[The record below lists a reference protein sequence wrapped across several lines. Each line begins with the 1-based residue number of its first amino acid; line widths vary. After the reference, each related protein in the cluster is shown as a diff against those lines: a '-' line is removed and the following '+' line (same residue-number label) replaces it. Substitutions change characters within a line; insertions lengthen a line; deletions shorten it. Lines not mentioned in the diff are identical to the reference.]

1 MVAIQYTEPVKF
13 SYWAPLGSGGFVVS
27 RIRSSLMSV
36 KELIDASHT
45 AIKEDASRAAVTFVT
60 SGKLVGT
67 TEVTIHARHHELTV
81 DEPPALG
88 GEDLGANPVEHA
100 LIALASCQAITYRFW
115 AAQLGIALDDLEVTA
130 EGDLDLRG
138 FLGIDEAIRPG
149 FIDVRLTITPR
160 GPEPLERYV
169 ELAEAV
175 DRHCP
180 VLDLFTNL
188 TPVERIVITA

>member
-1 MVAIQYTEPVKF
+1 
-13 SYWAPLGSGGFVVS
+13 
-27 RIRSSLMSV
+27 MSV

-67 TEVTIHARHHELTV
+67 TEVIIRARHHELTV

-138 FLGIDEAIRPG
+138 FLGIDETMRPG
-149 FIDVRLTITPR
+149 FTAVRLTITPR
-160 GPEPLERYV
+160 GPEPLERYA
-169 ELAEAV
+169 ELADAV

-180 VLDLFTNL
+180 VLDLFTNS

>member
-1 MVAIQYTEPVKF
+1 
-13 SYWAPLGSGGFVVS
+13 
-27 RIRSSLMSV
+27 MSI

-45 AIKEDASRAAVTFVT
+45 AIKEDSSRAAATFVT
-60 SGKLVGT
+60 SGKLVGP
-67 TEVTIHARHHELTV
+67 TEVTIHARQHELTV
-81 DEPPALG
+81 DEPKALG

-130 EGDLDLRG
+130 AGDLDLRG
-138 FLGIDEAIRPG
+138 FLGIDDAIRPG
-149 FIDVRLTITPR
+149 FTAVRLTITLH
-160 GPEPLERYV
+160 GPESPERYTD
-169 ELAEAV
+169 LAEAV

-188 TPVERIVITA
+188 TPVERTVNFDS

>member
-1 MVAIQYTEPVKF
+1 
-13 SYWAPLGSGGFVVS
+13 
-27 RIRSSLMSV
+27 MSI

-45 AIKEDASRAAVTFVT
+45 AIKEDASRAAVSFVT
-60 SGKLVGT
+60 TGELVGA
-67 TEVTIHARHHELTV
+67 TEVTVHARQHEITV

-88 GEDLGANPVEHA
+88 GADAGANPVEHA

-115 AAQLGIALDDLEVTA
+115 AAQLGIALDDLAVTA

-149 FIDVRLTITPR
+149 FTAVRLTITPR
-160 GPEPLERYV
+160 GPEPAERYA

-180 VLDLFTNL
+180 VLDLFSNP
-188 TPVERIVITA
+188 TPVERIVLPADLGQR